1 MYNILS
7 DSDEFFD
14 SFLHFEGDTLI
25 RSNTFQNQEANQPN
39 IISLSNTFRENENNV
54 PTYDFSNEGN
64 IVEPVSMANDTSD
77 SSNNKLKK
85 KRGRKNNKPEIQHDK
100 KRNDNRMAKIQRS
113 YLSFLIVFLN
123 YIMKKL
129 KIKYGFVHFDGKWKG
144 NVNQKF
150 RYSLTKKTIKDIIY
164 EAPISLKFEKDEEYN
179 KNTYQK
185 LKDEGYN
192 ILLDI
197 MDKNYLYFFEKIY
210 YNNLRKFNLSS
221 FGLNS
226 LDVDL
231 PNNIKLFNDL
241 LNKSET
247 EDFDDYKT
255 KMEKCVIKY
264 FINFNKSSSFADEIF
279 D

>member
-100 KRNDNRMAKIQRS
+100 KRNDNRMAKIQRN

-247 EDFDDYKT
+247 EDFEDYKI

-264 FINFNKSSSFADEIF
+264 FINFNKSSSFADEIS

>member
-1 MYNILS
+1 MHNIS
-7 DSDEFFD
+7 SVSEEFFE
-14 SFLHFEGDTLI
+14 SSLHFEGDTFI
-25 RSNTFQNQEANQPN
+25 RSNTFQSQETNIPN
-39 IISLSNTFRENENNV
+39 IFSPLNTFRENEINV
-54 PTYDFSNEGN
+54 PTYDFVYESN
-64 IVEPVSMANDTSD
+64 IVEPSSMANDTSD
-77 SSNNKLKK
+77 SSNKKLKK
-85 KRGRKNNKPEIQHDK
+85 KRGRKNNKPEIQHDEK
-100 KRNDNRMAKIQRS
+100 KNDNKMAKIQRN
-113 YLSFLIVFLN
+113 YISFLIVLLN

-129 KIKYGFVHFDGKWKG
+129 KIKYEFIHLDGKWKSD
-144 NVNQKF
+144 VNQKF

-164 EAPISLKFEKDEEYN
+164 EAPISPKYKKDEEYN
-179 KNTYQK
+179 KNIYKK

-226 LDVDL
+226 LDVEL

-241 LNKSET
+241 LNKRKT
-247 EDFDDYKT
+247 EDFENYKT

-264 FINFNKSSSFADEIF
+264 FINFNKSSSFGGEIS

>member
-7 DSDEFFD
+7 DSDEFFE
-14 SFLHFEGDTLI
+14 SSLHFEGDTLI
-25 RSNTFQNQEANQPN
+25 RNNIFQNHEANHPN
-39 IISLSNTFRENENNV
+39 IISPSNAFGENENSV
-54 PTYDFSNEGN
+54 PTYDFSNESN
-64 IVEPVSMANDTSD
+64 IVGTASMINDTSD

-85 KRGRKNNKPEIQHDK
+85 KRGRKNNKPEIQHDEK
-100 KRNDNRMAKIQRS
+100 KNDNKMAKIQRN
-113 YLSFLIVFLN
+113 YFSFLIVFLN
-123 YIMKKL
+123 YIMNKL
-129 KIKYGFVHFDGKWKG
+129 KIKYEFIHFDGKWKSD
-144 NVNQKF
+144 VNQKF

-164 EAPISLKFEKDEEYN
+164 EAPISPKYKKDEEYN

-210 YNNLRKFNLSS
+210 YNSLRKFNLSS

-231 PNNIKLFNDL
+231 PNSIKLFNEL
-241 LNKSET
+241 LNKRKT
-247 EDFDDYKT
+247 EDFEDYKT

-264 FINFNKSSSFADEIF
+264 FINFNKSSSFGDEIS